1 MYAYPT
7 SILNFRCP
15 DNLKSEIDVVC
26 KTRNL
31 SRTSL
36 ILRFFEDE
44 VERFKTKNS
53 SVRRVASP
61 HHAPVNVE
69 ETNAPHVFFS
79 NTEAE
84 RNDW

>member
-1 MYAYPT
+1 MLFVKLA
-7 SILNFRCP
+7 
-15 DNLKSEIDVVC
+15 
-26 KTRNL
+26 
-31 SRTSL
+31 TSL
-36 ILRFFEDE
+36 APHLSYVFFEDE

-69 ETNAPHVFFS
+69 ETNAPPVFFS